1 MASVKTSA
9 RSAPRLVLASQS
21 PRRRALLA
29 EAGFRFRAISPD
41 VDETPRPDERPEAY
55 AVRAARDKAR
65 AVAARLRAGRG
76 GGGRVVLGCDTV
88 VILGGRILG
97 KPASRAD
104 AARMLRALG
113 GRTHTVCTGVAL
125 LAETASGRRRMTSF
139 HVVTRV
145 RFRRLSADDIA
156 RYVACGE
163 PMDKAGA
170 YGIQERAA
178 GMVMEIE
185 GSYTNVVGLP
195 LAELIGRLAR
205 LGVRPVACAWPHVV

>member
-9 RSAPRLVLASQS
+9 RSTPRLVLASQS

-29 EAGFRFRAISPD
+29 EAGFRFRAVSPG
-41 VDETPRPDERPEAY
+41 VDETPRPGERPEAY

-65 AVAARLRAGRG
+65 AVAGRLSAVRVGA
-76 GGGRVVLGCDTV
+76 RVVLGCDTV

-104 AARMLRALG
+104 AARMLCALS
-113 GRTHTVCTGVAL
+113 GRSHTVCTGVAL
-125 LAETASGRRRMTSF
+125 LAETAAGRRRMASF
-139 HVVTRV
+139 RVVTRV
-145 RFRRLSADDIA
+145 RFRRLSSDDIA

-170 YGIQERAA
+170 YGIQQRAA
-178 GMVMEIE
+178 GMVLEIQ

-195 LAELIGRLAR
+195 LAELTGRLAM
-205 LGVRPVACAWPHVV
+205 LGVRPVACARPCAV